1 MLFVWRES
9 TVSVTFHVFCFLI
22 VTQIKLHIG
31 KSSFWVSFKSAL
43 LVICWKKV
51 IINQKAFL
59 MIGTKFVNNQSFLWQ
74 IFWSPTLSQIYSEF
88 SYKKPSLSW
97 LERMQWYCICPTFD
111 SIQNTDKYRC
121 ICSNRDK
128 HSFQCELQTL
138 FWDSVQSRSF
148 RRPVNFF
155 KHSNLLDFK
164 WRHGTPCTSLYLV

>member
-1 MLFVWRES
+1 MFPAPVPRVSFAVPCSMLCVWRES
-9 TVSVTFHVFCFLI
+9 TVSVTFHFFCFLI

-31 KSSFWVSFKSAL
+31 KSSST
-43 LVICWKKV
+43 KKHSWW
-51 IINQKAFL
+51 L
-59 MIGTKFVNNQSFLWQ
+59 GTKFVNNQSFLWQ

-111 SIQNTDKYRC
+111 YIQNTDKYRC

>member
-1 MLFVWRES
+1 MPR
-9 TVSVTFHVFCFLI
+9 VSGPCATCFLCCSMFHVVCVTRIYCFCNISCFLFPNCNKN
-22 VTQIKLHIG
+22 QITHR
-31 KSSFWVSFKSAL
+31 
-43 LVICWKKV
+43 KV

-59 MIGTKFVNNQSFLWQ
+59 MMGTKFVNNQSFLWQ

-111 SIQNTDKYRC
+111 YIQNTDKYRC